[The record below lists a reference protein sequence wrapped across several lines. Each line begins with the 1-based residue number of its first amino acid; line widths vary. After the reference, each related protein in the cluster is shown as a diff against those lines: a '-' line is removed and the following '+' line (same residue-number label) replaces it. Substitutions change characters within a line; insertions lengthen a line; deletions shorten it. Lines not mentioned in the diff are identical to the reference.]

1 MKPCSLHS
9 NDSGV
14 QASEHML
21 ACLLRAWYLT
31 GIKTSCFAMF
41 VPELPSM
48 ICVSVLTG
56 LGSAAHSFP
65 LCALAQCRGLPLP
78 IRVPV
83 LAGLSGGA
91 HSELRL
97 PRLNLERCSSPAANC
112 LPASCLVYRFSQ
124 SWQPRKCLCACD
136 QKTDCWQVPYPAAVL
151 TKVYTGSTICHASAV
166 FCLQP

>member
-1 MKPCSLHS
+1 MKPCSLH
-9 NDSGV
+9 SGV

-31 GIKTSCFAMF
+31 GIKTSCFTMF
-41 VPELPSM
+41 LPELPSM

-56 LGSAAHSFP
+56 PGSVAHSFP
-65 LCALAQCRGLPLP
+65 LCTLAQCRGLPSP

-97 PRLNLERCSSPAANC
+97 PRMNLERCSSPAANC
-112 LPASCLVYRFSQ
+112 LPASCQLTGFPNRAAKEM
-124 SWQPRKCLCACD
+124 PLCMRLKD
-136 QKTDCWQVPYPAAVL
+136 
-151 TKVYTGSTICHASAV
+151 
-166 FCLQP
+166 

>member
-1 MKPCSLHS
+1 MKPCSLH
-9 NDSGV
+9 SGV

-31 GIKTSCFAMF
+31 GIKTSCFTMF
-41 VPELPSM
+41 LPELPSM

-56 LGSAAHSFP
+56 PGSVAHSFP
-65 LCALAQCRGLPLP
+65 LCTLAQCRGLPSP

-97 PRLNLERCSSPAANC
+97 PRMNLERCSSPAAKLLTGQ
-112 LPASCLVYRFSQ
+112 LPTYRFSQ
-124 SWQPRKCLCACD
+124 SCSQGDAFVHAIKRLTAGKCR
-136 QKTDCWQVPYPAAVL
+136 T
-151 TKVYTGSTICHASAV
+151 
-166 FCLQP
+166 LQLS

>member
-1 MKPCSLHS
+1 
-9 NDSGV
+9 
-14 QASEHML
+14 
-21 ACLLRAWYLT
+21 
-31 GIKTSCFAMF
+31 
-41 VPELPSM
+41 M

-65 LCALAQCRGLPLP
+65 LRTLAQCRGLPSP

-112 LPASCLVYRFSQ
+112 LPASCQLTGFPNRGSQ
-124 SWQPRKCLCACD
+124 GMPLCMRSKD
-136 QKTDCWQVPYPAAVL
+136 
-151 TKVYTGSTICHASAV
+151 
-166 FCLQP
+166 